1 MTDGSRH
8 IVDADEASGR
18 KEGARDIIRFWKE
31 QQRVATFNADHVV
44 AYGREGKITRPK
56 SDMRSRYM
64 VTLPPKIAEHGPTA
78 FAVYADEMVL
88 NERTRMYEFKFQ
100 GRRVVEIAQ
109 ELVHQYMVDQAR
121 TPG

>member
-1 MTDGSRH
+1 
-8 IVDADEASGR
+8 
-18 KEGARDIIRFWKE
+18 
-31 QQRVATFNADHVV
+31 
-44 AYGREGKITRPK
+44 
-56 SDMRSRYM
+56 M
-64 VTLPPKIAEHGPTA
+64 VTLPPQIAEHGPTA

-121 TPG
+121 PRLTLALTSTDASTAMIMADALKSC